1 MACIIFKDISF
12 NYNSPENQKDEI
24 FENISLTVSS
34 NWKTGITGGSKSLRT
49 EFLKLIDKK
58 IEPIKGNITYCENIS
73 YFPNFPAD
81 ENVQTIDLIKNLIAP
96 FDAWKKEM
104 KDIISN
110 DDESK
115 RRRYFELVFKYE
127 EADGYTIE
135 ENIIEEVLIFGLK
148 KDILYKNFKHLTKS
162 EKTLMLI
169 IPMFLKKDTIP
180 VLNDPTEYLD
190 FKSKN
195 LLIKYLSST
204 TRGFILSSE
213 DQSFLDSC
221 INHVLYFDENEVQ
234 LSRGNFS
241 VLRLQRRL
249 EENYLNSMDSYSN
262 SNITFNKEILSDKEF
277 GE

>member
-12 NYNSPENQKDEI
+12 NYNSPESQQGKI

-34 NWKTGITGGSKSLRT
+34 NWKTGVTGGSKSLRT
-49 EFLKLIDKK
+49 EFLKLLNKEV
-58 IEPIKGNITYCENIS
+58 EPIKGSITYCENIS
-73 YFPNFPAD
+73 YFPHFPSD
-81 ENVQTIDLIKNLIAP
+81 GNVQTIDLIKNLIAP
-96 FDAWKKEM
+96 FDDWKREM
-104 KDIISN
+104 KDIIADN
-110 DDESK
+110 DESR

-135 ENIIEEVLIFGLK
+135 ENIIEEVLKLGLK
-148 KDILYKNFKHLTKS
+148 KEILYKNFKHLTKS

-204 TRGFILSSE
+204 SRGFILSSQ
-213 DQSFLDSC
+213 DQTFLDSC
-221 INHVLYFDENEVQ
+221 INHVLYFDNNEVQ

-249 EENYLNSMDSYSN
+249 EENYLKGLNQYS
-262 SNITFNKEILSDKEF
+262 SFQ
-277 GE
+277 